1 MACARFASITT
12 ARARLKNKPTGNIKK
27 HSIATDMTTAPILLF
42 VYNRPDHSRQTLDA
56 LRQNTLAAES
66 TLYIYSDAAR
76 SEADTESVN
85 EVRKVIH
92 SVEGFKE
99 VNIIERDKNWGL
111 ARNIIDGVT
120 NMVNKYGR
128 VIVLEDDLVTSP
140 HFLQFMNEA
149 LETYHDEPRVGHI
162 YACEYTQNKA
172 LPDTYL
178 IRFCGSWGWA
188 TWDRAWKHF
197 NPDGQYLL
205 DELKRRKLTHTF
217 DFNGTYRY
225 TRMLQRQ
232 VEGKNNSWAI
242 RWNASLFLSDMLALN
257 AGKSLVRNIGFDGS
271 GTHCGSERLYDSV
284 LHTAPL
290 PVVKICPIEESAIG
304 RASLEEYYRR
314 TNSFVAKA
322 IRRLR
327 HILGI

>member
-1 MACARFASITT
+1 
-12 ARARLKNKPTGNIKK
+12 
-27 HSIATDMTTAPILLF
+27 MTTSPVLLF
-42 VYNRPDHSRQTLDA
+42 VYNRPDHTRQTLDA
-56 LRQNTLAAES
+56 LRENTLATES

-76 SEADTESVN
+76 SDADIERVN
-85 EVRKVIH
+85 EVRRVIR

-120 NMVNKYGR
+120 TMTRQYGR
-128 VIVLEDDLVTSP
+128 VIVLEDDLITAP
-140 HFLQFMNEA
+140 YFLQFMNDA
-149 LETYHDEPRVGHI
+149 LDTYSDEPRVGHI

-178 IRFCGSWGWA
+178 IKFCGSWGWA

-197 NPDGQYLL
+197 NPNGQQLL
-205 DELKRRKLTHTF
+205 DELKRRKLTRVF
-217 DFNGTYRY
+217 DFNGTDRY

-271 GTHCGSERLYDSV
+271 GTHCGSQRLYDSA

-290 PVVKICPIEESAIG
+290 PVVKINPIEESEIG
-304 RASLEEYYRR
+304 RSSLEQYYRR
-314 TNSFVAKA
+314 TNSFMAKA
-322 IRRLR
+322 IRRIR
-327 HILGI
+327 QILGI

>member
-1 MACARFASITT
+1 
-12 ARARLKNKPTGNIKK
+12 
-27 HSIATDMTTAPILLF
+27 MTTAPILLF
-42 VYNRPDHSRQTLDA
+42 VYNRPDHTRQTLEA
-56 LRQNTLAAES
+56 LRANTLAAES
-66 TLYIYSDAAR
+66 TLFIYSDAAR

-85 EVRKVIH
+85 EVRKVIRT
-92 SVEGFKE
+92 VDGFKE
-99 VNIIERDKNWGL
+99 INIIERDKDWGL

-120 NMVNKYGR
+120 CMVNKYGR

-140 HFLQFMNEA
+140 HFLQFMNDA
-149 LETYHDEPRVGHI
+149 LETYCDEPRVGHI

-188 TWDRAWKHF
+188 TWDRAWQHF
-197 NPDGQYLL
+197 NPNGQQLL
-205 DELKRRKLTHTF
+205 DELKRRKLTRTF

-242 RWNASLFLSDMLALN
+242 RWNASLFLNDMLALN

-271 GTHCGSERLYDSV
+271 GTHCGSDKLYDSV

-290 PVVKICPIEESAIG
+290 PVVKISPIEESAIG
-304 RASLEEYYRR
+304 RASLKQYYRR

-327 HILGI
+327 HILGM